1 VICARADGYGVLPRD
16 RVARVATRRLA
27 GRRILV
33 VGGGQHDH
41 GLEDPPVGNGRAM
54 SVLFARE
61 GAAVAVSDV
70 DAASAEVTSELVRAE
85 GADAVSIGADASAE
99 PDVVRTFEEARAA
112 LGGLDGIVLNV
123 GVGAGF
129 GLQGTTVEDWDR
141 VMAVNARAHFL
152 GLKHGLP
159 VLTDGGSIV
168 LTGSLASRETMPSP
182 AYAAS
187 KAALEA
193 LVRNGA
199 IEGAPSVR
207 VNLLIPGLI
216 DTPLGRM
223 ATKLAP
229 QRAEVRIP
237 LDRHGTPW
245 EVAYASLFLM
255 SEESSYMTG
264 QSLVIDGG
272 LGVAFRS

>member
-1 VICARADGYGVLPRD
+1 VGAE
-16 RVARVATRRLA
+16 RLA

-33 VGGGQHDH
+33 VGGGQNDY
-41 GLEDPPVGNGRAM
+41 GIDDPPVGNGRAM
-54 SVLFARE
+54 SILFARE
-61 GAAVAVSDV
+61 GAAVAVADI
-70 DAASAEVTSELVRAE
+70 DEASAEATAELVRAD
-85 GADAVSIGADASAE
+85 DAQAVAIAADASVEAE
-99 PDVVRTFEEARAA
+99 VVRMLGEASSG
-112 LGGLDGIVLNV
+112 LGGLDGIVLNL
-123 GVGAGF
+123 GVAGGL
-129 GLQGTTVEDWDR
+129 GLQGTTVADWDR

-159 VLTDGGSIV
+159 ALADGGSIV

-187 KAALEA
+187 KSALEA

-216 DTPLGRM
+216 DTPLGRL
-223 ATKLAP
+223 ATRLAP
-229 QRAEVRIP
+229 QRAEVHIP
-237 LDRHGTPW
+237 LDRQGTAW
-245 EVAYASLFLM
+245 EVAYAALFLM
-255 SEESSYMTG
+255 SDESSYMTG

-272 LGVAFRS
+272 LGVAFRT

>member
-1 VICARADGYGVLPRD
+1 MGAE
-16 RVARVATRRLA
+16 RLA

-33 VGGGQHDH
+33 VGGGQENY
-41 GLEDPPVGNGRAM
+41 GVEDPPVGNGRAM

-61 GAAVAVSDV
+61 GAGVAVADL
-70 DAASAEVTSELVRAE
+70 DAASAEATAEMVRAE
-85 GADAVSIGADASAE
+85 DGKAVSIAGDAADEDDMA
-99 PDVVRTFEEARAA
+99 RTIDEAKSA

-123 GVGAGF
+123 GVAAGL

-159 VLTDGGSIV
+159 ALSDGGSIV

-187 KAALEA
+187 KGALES

-216 DTPLGRM
+216 DTPLGRL
-223 ATKLAP
+223 ATQLAP
-229 QRAEVRIP
+229 QRAEVHIP
-237 LDRHGTPW
+237 LGRHGTAQ
-245 EVAYASLFLM
+245 EVAYAALFLM
-255 SEESSYMTG
+255 SDESSYMTG
-264 QSLVIDGG
+264 QSLVVDGG
-272 LGVAFRS
+272 LGVAFRT

>member
-1 VICARADGYGVLPRD
+1 VGAE
-16 RVARVATRRLA
+16 RLA

-33 VGGGQHDH
+33 VGGGQQDY
-41 GLEDPPVGNGRAM
+41 GLDDPPVGNGRAM

-61 GAAVAVSDV
+61 GAAVAVADI
-70 DAASAEVTSELVRAE
+70 DQASAEATAELARAE
-85 GADAVSIGADASAE
+85 GAQAVAIAADAADE
-99 PDVVRTFEEARAA
+99 ENAVRTIEEAKTG
-112 LGGLDGIVLNV
+112 LGDLDGIVLNV
-123 GVGAGF
+123 GVAGGL

-152 GLKHGLP
+152 GLKHGVPALA
-159 VLTDGGSIV
+159 DGGAIV

-187 KAALEA
+187 KAALES

-216 DTPLGRM
+216 DTPLGRL
-223 ATKLAP
+223 ATQLAP

-237 LDRHGTPW
+237 LDRQGTPW
-245 EVAYASLFLM
+245 EVAYAALFLM
-255 SEESSYMTG
+255 SDDSSYMTG
-264 QSLVIDGG
+264 QSLVVDGG
-272 LGVAFRS
+272 LGVAFRT

>member
-1 VICARADGYGVLPRD
+1 MGAQ
-16 RVARVATRRLA
+16 RLA

-33 VGGGQHDH
+33 VGGGQRDY
-41 GLEDPPVGNGRAM
+41 GLDDPPVGNGRAM

-61 GAAVAVSDV
+61 GAAVAIADI
-70 DAASAEVTSELVRAE
+70 DQASAEVTAELVRAE
-85 GADAVSIGADASAE
+85 GVEALAIASDAADE
-99 PDVVRTFEEARAA
+99 QDVVRTIEEAKSG

-123 GVGAGF
+123 GVGGGL

-152 GLKHGLP
+152 GLKHGVP
-159 VLTDGGSIV
+159 ALTDGGAVV

-187 KAALEA
+187 KGALES

-199 IEGAPSVR
+199 VEGAPSVR

-216 DTPLGRM
+216 DTPLGRL
-223 ATKLAP
+223 ATQLAP
-229 QRAEVRIP
+229 QRAEVHIP
-237 LDRHGTPW
+237 LDRQGTPW
-245 EVAYASLFLM
+245 EVAYAALFLM
-255 SEESSYMTG
+255 SDESSYMTG
-264 QSLVIDGG
+264 QSLVLDGG

>member
-1 VICARADGYGVLPRD
+1 MGAD
-16 RVARVATRRLA
+16 RLA
-27 GRRILV
+27 GRRILI
-33 VGGGQHDH
+33 VGGGQQDY
-41 GLEDPPVGNGRAM
+41 GLDDPPVGNGRAM

-61 GAAVAVSDV
+61 GAAVAVADI
-70 DAASAEVTSELVRAE
+70 DQASAESTAELVRSE
-85 GADAVSIGADASAE
+85 GAQAVSIAADAADE
-99 PDVVRTFEEARAA
+99 QDVGRTLDEAKSG

-123 GVGAGF
+123 GVAGGL

-152 GLKHGLP
+152 GLKHGIPALA
-159 VLTDGGSIV
+159 DGGSIV

-199 IEGAPSVR
+199 VEGAPSVR

-216 DTPLGRM
+216 DTPLGRL

-229 QRAEVRIP
+229 QRAKVRIP
-237 LDRHGTPW
+237 LDRQGTPW
-245 EVAYASLFLM
+245 EVASAALFLM
-255 SEESSYMTG
+255 SDESSYMTG
-264 QSLVIDGG
+264 QGLVVDGG
-272 LGVAFRS
+272 LGVAFRT

>member
-1 VICARADGYGVLPRD
+1 MDAG
-16 RVARVATRRLA
+16 RLA

-33 VGGGQHDH
+33 VGGGQEDY
-41 GLEDPPVGNGRAM
+41 GIEDPPVGNGRAM

-61 GAAVAVSDV
+61 GAAVAVADLNRE
-70 DAASAEVTSELVRAE
+70 SAEATAELVRAE
-85 GADAVSIGADASAE
+85 DAQVVSIAADAADE
-99 PDVVRTFEEARAA
+99 EDVVRMFDEARDG

-123 GVGAGF
+123 GVAGGL
-129 GLQGTTVEDWDR
+129 GLQGTSVEEWDR
-141 VMAVNARAHFL
+141 VMAVNARGHFL

-159 VLTDGGSIV
+159 ALGDGGSIV

-187 KAALEA
+187 KGALES

-216 DTPLGRM
+216 DTPLGRL
-223 ATKLAP
+223 ATRLAP
-229 QRAEVRIP
+229 QRAEVHIP
-237 LDRHGTPW
+237 LGRQGTAN
-245 EVAYASLFLM
+245 EVAYAALFLM
-255 SEESSYMTG
+255 SDESSYMTG

-272 LGVAFRS
+272 LGVAFRT

>member
-1 VICARADGYGVLPRD
+1 MGAE
-16 RVARVATRRLA
+16 RVA

-33 VGGGQHDH
+33 VGGGQNDY
-41 GLEDPPVGNGRAM
+41 GIDDPPVGNGRAM
-54 SVLFARE
+54 SIVFARE
-61 GAAVAVSDV
+61 GAAVAVADV
-70 DAASAEVTSELVRAE
+70 DAASAEATAELVRAE
-85 GADAVSIGADASAE
+85 DAKAVSIAADASVEAE
-99 PDVVRTFEEARAA
+99 VVRMLGEASSG
-112 LGGLDGIVLNV
+112 LGGLDGIVLNL
-123 GVGAGF
+123 GVAGGL

-159 VLTDGGSIV
+159 ALVDGGAIV

-187 KAALEA
+187 KSALEA

-216 DTPLGRM
+216 DTPLGRL
-223 ATKLAP
+223 ATRLAP
-229 QRAEVRIP
+229 QRAEVHIP
-237 LDRHGTPW
+237 LDRQGTAW
-245 EVAYASLFLM
+245 EVAYAALFLM
-255 SEESSYMTG
+255 SDESSYMTG

-272 LGVAFRS
+272 LGVAFRT

>member
-1 VICARADGYGVLPRD
+1 VGAQ
-16 RVARVATRRLA
+16 RLA
-27 GRRILV
+27 GRKILI
-33 VGGGQHDH
+33 VGGGQENY
-41 GLEDPPVGNGRAM
+41 GVEDPPVGNGRAM
-54 SVLFARE
+54 SMLFARE
-61 GAAVAVSDV
+61 GATVAVADL
-70 DAASAEVTSELVRAE
+70 DQAKAEATAELVRGE
-85 GADAVSIGADASAE
+85 GAEAVAIAADVSDE
-99 PDVVRTFEEARAA
+99 EDVARMIDEARSS

-123 GVGAGF
+123 GVAGGI

-141 VMAVNARAHFL
+141 VMAVNARGHFL

-159 VLTDGGSIV
+159 ALTDGGSVV

-187 KAALEA
+187 KGALES

-216 DTPLGRM
+216 DTPLGRL
-223 ATKLAP
+223 ATQLAP
-229 QRAEVRIP
+229 QRAEVHIP
-237 LDRHGTPW
+237 LDRQGTAS
-245 EVAYASLFLM
+245 EVAYAALFLM
-255 SEESSYMTG
+255 SDESSYMTG
-264 QSLVIDGG
+264 QSLVVDGG

>member
-1 VICARADGYGVLPRD
+1 VGSQ
-16 RVARVATRRLA
+16 RLA

-33 VGGGQHDH
+33 IGGGQQDY
-41 GLEDPPVGNGRAM
+41 GIEDPPFGNGRAM

-61 GAAVAVSDV
+61 GATVAVCDL
-70 DAASAEVTSELVRAE
+70 DEASAEATAELVRTE
-85 GADAVSIGADASAE
+85 GAQAVTTAGDAADE
-99 PDVVRTFEEARAA
+99 DTVVRMLDEAASG

-123 GVGAGF
+123 GVAG
-129 GLQGTTVEDWDR
+129 GLGLGGTTVEDWDR

-159 VLTDGGSIV
+159 LLREGGGSIV

-187 KAALEA
+187 KSALEA

-216 DTPLGRM
+216 DTPLGRL
-223 ATKLAP
+223 ATRLAP
-229 QRAEVRIP
+229 QRAEVHIP
-237 LDRHGTPW
+237 LDRQGTPW
-245 EVAYASLFLM
+245 EVAYAALFLM
-255 SEESSYMTG
+255 SDESSYMTG
-264 QSLVIDGG
+264 QSLVVDGG
-272 LGVAFRS
+272 LGVAFRT

>member
-1 VICARADGYGVLPRD
+1 MGAE
-16 RVARVATRRLA
+16 RLA

-33 VGGGQHDH
+33 VGGGQQDY
-41 GLEDPPVGNGRAM
+41 GIEDPPVGNGRAM

-61 GAAVAVSDV
+61 GASVAVADV
-70 DAASAEVTSELVRAE
+70 DEASAEATADLARAE
-85 GADAVSIGADASAE
+85 GAAAVAIAADASDE
-99 PDVVRTFEEARAA
+99 GDVQRMIGEAKAG

-123 GVGAGF
+123 GVAGGL

-159 VLTDGGSIV
+159 ALPDGGAIV

-187 KAALEA
+187 KAALESV
-193 LVRNGA
+193 VRNGA
-199 IEGAPSVR
+199 VEGAPSVR

-216 DTPLGRM
+216 DTPLGRL
-223 ATKLAP
+223 ATKMAP

-237 LDRHGTPW
+237 LGRQGTPW
-245 EVAYASLFLM
+245 EVASAALFLM
-255 SEESSYMTG
+255 SDDSSYMTG

-272 LGVAFRS
+272 LGVAFRT

>member
-1 VICARADGYGVLPRD
+1 MGAQ
-16 RVARVATRRLA
+16 RLA
-27 GRRILV
+27 ERKVLI
-33 VGGGQHDH
+33 VGGGQENY
-41 GLEDPPVGNGRAM
+41 GVEDPPVGNGRAM
-54 SVLFARE
+54 SMLFARE
-61 GAAVAVSDV
+61 GATVAVADL
-70 DAASAEVTSELVRAE
+70 DEAKAEATVELVRGE
-85 GADAVSIGADASAE
+85 GAEAVAIAADASDE
-99 PDVVRTFEEARAA
+99 DDVARMIGEARSS

-123 GVGAGF
+123 GVAGGI

-141 VMAVNARAHFL
+141 VMAVNARGHFL

-159 VLTDGGSIV
+159 ALTDGGAIV

-187 KAALEA
+187 KGALES

-216 DTPLGRM
+216 DTPLGRL
-223 ATKLAP
+223 ATQLAP
-229 QRAEVRIP
+229 QRADVHIP
-237 LDRHGTPW
+237 LDRQGTAW
-245 EVAYASLFLM
+245 EVAYAALFLM
-255 SEESSYMTG
+255 SDESSYMTG
-264 QSLVIDGG
+264 QSLVVDGG

>member
-1 VICARADGYGVLPRD
+1 
-16 RVARVATRRLA
+16 VAAERLA

-33 VGGGQHDH
+33 VGGGQNDY
-41 GLEDPPVGNGRAM
+41 GIEDPPVGNGRAM
-54 SVLFARE
+54 SVLFGRE
-61 GAAVAVSDV
+61 GAAVAVSDL
-70 DAASAEVTSELVRAE
+70 DEASAEVTAELVRAE
-85 GADAVSIGADASAE
+85 GAQAVAVKADAADE
-99 PDVVRTFEEARAA
+99 EDVTRMIDEAKSG

-123 GVGAGF
+123 GVAGGL

-159 VLTDGGSIV
+159 AIRDVGGSIV

-187 KAALEA
+187 KGALES

-216 DTPLGRM
+216 DTPLGRL
-223 ATKLAP
+223 ATQLAP
-229 QRAEVRIP
+229 QRAEVHIP
-237 LDRHGTPW
+237 LDRQGTPW
-245 EVAYASLFLM
+245 EVATAALFLM

-272 LGVAFRS
+272 LGVAFRT

>member
-1 VICARADGYGVLPRD
+1 MG
-16 RVARVATRRLA
+16 TRRLA
-27 GRRILV
+27 DRRILV
-33 VGGGQHDH
+33 VGGGQQDY
-41 GLEDPPVGNGRAM
+41 GLDDPPVGNGRAM

-70 DAASAEVTSELVRAE
+70 DESSAQATAELVRAE
-85 GADAVSIGADASAE
+85 GSETVSICADASTE
-99 PDVVRTFEEARAA
+99 SDVARTIEEARSA

-129 GLQGTTVEDWDR
+129 GLQGTSVEDWDR

-159 VLTDGGSIV
+159 ALTDGGSIV

-199 IEGAPSVR
+199 IEGAPAVR

-237 LDRHGTPW
+237 LDRQGTPW
-245 EVAYASLFLM
+245 EVAYAALFLM
-255 SEESSYMTG
+255 SDESSYMTG

-272 LGVAFRS
+272 LGVAFRT

>member
-1 VICARADGYGVLPRD
+1 VGAE
-16 RVARVATRRLA
+16 RLA
-27 GRRILV
+27 GRRIVV
-33 VGGGQHDH
+33 VGGGQQDY
-41 GLEDPPVGNGRAM
+41 GIEDPPLGNGRAM

-61 GAAVAVSDV
+61 GAAVAVCDLEE
-70 DAASAEVTSELVRAE
+70 ASAEATAELVRAE
-85 GADAVSIGADASAE
+85 GAQAVTIAGDAADEDAVVRMLDEASSG
-99 PDVVRTFEEARAA
+99 

-123 GVGAGF
+123 GVAGGL

-159 VLTDGGSIV
+159 RLREGGGGSIV

-187 KAALEA
+187 KSALES

-216 DTPLGRM
+216 DTPLGRL

-229 QRAEVRIP
+229 QRAEVHIP
-237 LDRHGTPW
+237 LDRQGTPW
-245 EVAYASLFLM
+245 EVANAALFLM
-255 SEESSYMTG
+255 GDESSYMTG
-264 QSLVIDGG
+264 QSLVVDGG
-272 LGVAFRS
+272 LGVAFRT

>member
-1 VICARADGYGVLPRD
+1 MGAE
-16 RVARVATRRLA
+16 RLA

-33 VGGGQHDH
+33 VGGGQQDY

-54 SVLFARE
+54 SVLFGRE
-61 GAAVAVSDV
+61 GAAVAVADI
-70 DAASAEVTSELVRAE
+70 DEASAEATADLVRAE
-85 GADAVSIGADASAE
+85 GAQATAIAGDAADEGDVQRVIGEAD
-99 PDVVRTFEEARAA
+99 AA

-123 GVGAGF
+123 GVGGGF

-159 VLTDGGSIV
+159 ALADGGSIV

-216 DTPLGRM
+216 DTPLGRI

-229 QRAEVRIP
+229 QRAKVRIP
-237 LDRHGTPW
+237 LDRQGTPW
-245 EVAYASLFLM
+245 EVAYAALFLM
-255 SEESSYMTG
+255 SDESSYMTG
-264 QSLVIDGG
+264 ESLVIDGG

>member
-1 VICARADGYGVLPRD
+1 MGAE
-16 RVARVATRRLA
+16 RLA

-33 VGGGQHDH
+33 VGGGQQNY
-41 GLEDPPVGNGRAM
+41 GIEDPPSGNGRAM

-61 GAAVAVSDV
+61 GAAVAVADV
-70 DAASAEVTSELVRAE
+70 DEASTETTAELVRAE
-85 GADAVSIGADASAE
+85 SAQAISIAADASDE
-99 PDVVRTFEEARAA
+99 PDVVRMLGEASSG

-123 GVGAGF
+123 GVAGGL

-141 VMAVNARAHFL
+141 VMAVNARGHFL

-159 VLTDGGSIV
+159 ALADGGSIV

-187 KAALEA
+187 KSALEA

-216 DTPLGRM
+216 DTPLGRL
-223 ATKLAP
+223 ATRLAP

-237 LDRHGTPW
+237 LDRQGTPW
-245 EVAYASLFLM
+245 EVAYAALFLM
-255 SEESSYMTG
+255 SDESSYMIG

-272 LGVAFRS
+272 LGVAFRT

>member
-1 VICARADGYGVLPRD
+1 VGAE
-16 RVARVATRRLA
+16 RLA
-27 GRRILV
+27 GRKILV
-33 VGGGQHDH
+33 VGGGQENY

-61 GAAVAVSDV
+61 GAAVAVADLNE
-70 DAASAEVTSELVRAE
+70 ATAEATAELVRAE
-85 GADAVSIGADASAE
+85 DATAVSIAADASDE
-99 PDVVRTFEEARAA
+99 DDVARMIDEAKSG

-123 GVGAGF
+123 GVAGGL

-141 VMAVNARAHFL
+141 VMAVNARGHFL

-159 VLTDGGSIV
+159 ALADGGSIV

-187 KAALEA
+187 KGALES

-199 IEGAPSVR
+199 VEGAPSVR

-216 DTPLGRM
+216 DTPLGRL
-223 ATKLAP
+223 ATRLAP
-229 QRAEVRIP
+229 QRAEVHIP
-237 LDRHGTPW
+237 LGRQGTAS
-245 EVAYASLFLM
+245 EVAYAALFLM
-255 SEESSYMTG
+255 SDESSYMTG
-264 QSLVIDGG
+264 QSLVVDGG
-272 LGVAFRS
+272 LGVGFRT

>member
-1 VICARADGYGVLPRD
+1 MGAQ
-16 RVARVATRRLA
+16 RLA

-33 VGGGQHDH
+33 VGGGQQDY
-41 GLEDPPVGNGRAM
+41 GIEEPPMGNGRAM
-54 SVLFARE
+54 SVLFGRE
-61 GAAVAVSDV
+61 GAAVAVADL
-70 DAASAEVTSELVRAE
+70 DEASAETTAELVRAE
-85 GADAVSIGADASAE
+85 GAEAISLAGDAADEADAARM
-99 PDVVRTFEEARAA
+99 VGEASSG

-123 GVGAGF
+123 GVAGGL

-159 VLTDGGSIV
+159 ALREDGGAIV

-187 KAALEA
+187 KGALES

-199 IEGAPSVR
+199 IEGAPQVR

-216 DTPLGRM
+216 DTPLGRL
-223 ATKLAP
+223 ATQLAP

-237 LDRHGTPW
+237 LDRQGTPW
-245 EVAYASLFLM
+245 EVAYAALFLM
-255 SEESSYMTG
+255 SDESSYMTG

-272 LGVAFRS
+272 LGVAFRT

>member
-1 VICARADGYGVLPRD
+1 VGAK
-16 RVARVATRRLA
+16 RLA

-33 VGGGQHDH
+33 VGGGQQDY
-41 GLEDPPVGNGRAM
+41 GIEDPPVGNGRAM

-61 GAAVAVSDV
+61 GAAIAVADI
-70 DAASAEVTSELVRAE
+70 DQASAEATAELVRAE
-85 GADAVSIGADASAE
+85 GAQAVAIAADAADES
-99 PDVVRTFEEARAA
+99 DVVRMLDDARSG

-123 GVGAGF
+123 GVAGGF

-141 VMAVNARAHFL
+141 VMAVNARGHFL
-152 GLKHGLP
+152 GLKHGVPALA
-159 VLTDGGSIV
+159 DGGAIV

-187 KAALEA
+187 KSALES

-216 DTPLGRM
+216 DTPLGRL
-223 ATKLAP
+223 ATQLAP
-229 QRAEVRIP
+229 QRAEVHIP
-237 LDRHGTPW
+237 LDRQGTPW
-245 EVAYASLFLM
+245 EVAYAALFLM
-255 SEESSYMTG
+255 SDESSYMTG
-264 QSLVIDGG
+264 QSLVVDGG
-272 LGVAFRS
+272 LGVAFRT

>member
-1 VICARADGYGVLPRD
+1 MDAE
-16 RVARVATRRLA
+16 RLA

-33 VGGGQHDH
+33 VGGGQNDY
-41 GLEDPPVGNGRAM
+41 GIDDPPVGNGRAM
-54 SVLFARE
+54 SILFARE
-61 GAAVAVSDV
+61 GAAVAVADI
-70 DAASAEVTSELVRAE
+70 DEASAEATAELVRAD
-85 GADAVSIGADASAE
+85 DAQAVAIAADASVEAE
-99 PDVVRTFEEARAA
+99 VVRMLGEASSG
-112 LGGLDGIVLNV
+112 LGGLDGIVLNL
-123 GVGAGF
+123 GVAGGL
-129 GLQGTTVEDWDR
+129 GLQGTTVADWDR

-159 VLTDGGSIV
+159 ALADGGSIV

-187 KAALEA
+187 KSALEA

-216 DTPLGRM
+216 DTPLGRL
-223 ATKLAP
+223 ATRLAP
-229 QRAEVRIP
+229 QRAEVHIP
-237 LDRHGTPW
+237 LDRQGTAW
-245 EVAYASLFLM
+245 EVAYAALFLM
-255 SEESSYMTG
+255 SDESSYMTG

-272 LGVAFRS
+272 LGVAFRT

>member
-1 VICARADGYGVLPRD
+1 MGAG
-16 RVARVATRRLA
+16 RLD

-33 VGGGQHDH
+33 VGGGQQDY
-41 GLEDPPVGNGRAM
+41 GIEDPPVGNGRAM

-61 GAAVAVSDV
+61 GAAVAVADL
-70 DAASAEVTSELVRAE
+70 DAASAEATAELVGAE
-85 GADAVSIGADASAE
+85 GAESIAIAADASDE
-99 PDVVRTFEEARAA
+99 GDVVRTLEEAHSG
-112 LGGLDGIVLNV
+112 LGGLDGIVLNI
-123 GVGAGF
+123 GVAGGL

-159 VLTDGGSIV
+159 AMSDGGAVV

-187 KAALEA
+187 KSALEG

-216 DTPLGRM
+216 DTPLGRL
-223 ATKLAP
+223 ATRLAP
-229 QRAEVRIP
+229 QRAEVHIP
-237 LDRHGTPW
+237 LDRQGTAS
-245 EVAYASLFLM
+245 EVAYAALFLM
-255 SEESSYMTG
+255 SDESSYMTG
-264 QSLVIDGG
+264 QSLVVDGG
-272 LGVAFRS
+272 LGVAFRT

>member
-1 VICARADGYGVLPRD
+1 VGAG
-16 RVARVATRRLA
+16 RLA
-27 GRRILV
+27 GRRILI
-33 VGGGQHDH
+33 VGGGQQDH
-41 GLEDPPVGNGRAM
+41 GIDDPPFGNGRAV

-61 GAAVAVSDV
+61 GAAVAVADLEGP
-70 DAASAEVTSELVRAE
+70 SAEATAELVRAE
-85 GADAVSIGADASAE
+85 GVAAVSIAADAADE
-99 PDVVRTFEEARAA
+99 ADVARTLDEATSG

-123 GVGAGF
+123 GVAGGV

-141 VMAVNARAHFL
+141 VMAVNARGHFL

-159 VLTDGGSIV
+159 ALAGGGSIV

-216 DTPLGRM
+216 DTPLGRL
-223 ATKLAP
+223 ATRLAP
-229 QRAEVRIP
+229 QRADVHIP
-237 LDRHGTPW
+237 LDRQGTAW
-245 EVAYASLFLM
+245 EVAYAALFLM
-255 SEESSYMTG
+255 SDDSSYMTG

-272 LGVAFRS
+272 LGVAFRT

>member
-1 VICARADGYGVLPRD
+1 VSAQ
-16 RVARVATRRLA
+16 RLA
-27 GRRILV
+27 GRKVLI
-33 VGGGQHDH
+33 VGGGQENY
-41 GLEDPPVGNGRAM
+41 GVEDPPVGNGRAM

-61 GAAVAVSDV
+61 GAAVAVADL
-70 DAASAEVTSELVRAE
+70 DEAKAEETAALVRGEDAEVVAI
-85 GADAVSIGADASAE
+85 AADASDE
-99 PDVVRTFEEARAA
+99 DDVVRMVDGARSG

-123 GVGAGF
+123 GVAGGL

-141 VMAVNARAHFL
+141 VMAVNARGHFL

-159 VLTDGGSIV
+159 ALADGGSIV

-187 KAALEA
+187 KGALES

-216 DTPLGRM
+216 DTPLGRL
-223 ATKLAP
+223 ATQLAP
-229 QRAEVRIP
+229 QRAEVHIP
-237 LDRHGTPW
+237 LDRQGTAW
-245 EVAYASLFLM
+245 EVAYAALFLM
-255 SEESSYMTG
+255 SDESSYMTG
-264 QSLVIDGG
+264 QSLVVDGG

>member
-1 VICARADGYGVLPRD
+1 MGAQ
-16 RVARVATRRLA
+16 RLA
-27 GRRILV
+27 GRKVLV
-33 VGGGQHDH
+33 VGGGQENYGVD
-41 GLEDPPVGNGRAM
+41 DPPVGNGRAM

-61 GAAVAVSDV
+61 GATVAVADL
-70 DAASAEVTSELVRAE
+70 DQAKAEETAELVRGE
-85 GADAVSIGADASAE
+85 GVEVVAIAADASDE
-99 PDVVRTFEEARAA
+99 DDVVRMLDEARSG

-123 GVGAGF
+123 GVAGGL
-129 GLQGTTVEDWDR
+129 GLQGTTVDDWDR
-141 VMAVNARAHFL
+141 VMAVNARGHFL

-159 VLTDGGSIV
+159 ALTAGGAIV

-187 KAALEA
+187 KGALES

-216 DTPLGRM
+216 DTPLGRL
-223 ATKLAP
+223 ATQLAP
-229 QRAEVRIP
+229 QRAEVHIP
-237 LDRHGTPW
+237 LDRQGTAW
-245 EVAYASLFLM
+245 EVAYAALFLM
-255 SEESSYMTG
+255 SDESSYMTG
-264 QSLVIDGG
+264 QSLVVDGG